1 MHRFQFFLFFHS
13 YNRSKYSEEFEQL
26 CIKYAERYVGAETQ
40 SSCTVFETNTNSP
53 SKRKSTKLRWTT
65 KSPGRRLSHLA
76 RRRITF
82 NNPVLQNSGATVCSR
97 ARQILVDARRLE
109 LLSRRKSP
117 RKSPRK
123 RVSPRKTPKK
133 TPRKSPRVKGRTP
146 SSSTK
151 KRLAL
156 QFRMYSEEEPIPSTS
171 STSSSF
177 KANIT
182 KRALFQS
189 PDREGNSGVFPSA
202 CKFTALFFVSPLS
215 FNKHSDNVKLINC
228 CERCFSAL
236 RKYVNVIK
244 RNRRA

>member
-1 MHRFQFFLFFHS
+1 M
-13 YNRSKYSEEFEQL
+13 
-26 CIKYAERYVGAETQ
+26 
-40 SSCTVFETNTNSP
+40 FETNTGSP
-53 SKRKSTKLRWTT
+53 SKRKSTKLRWNT

-82 NNPVLQNSGATVCSR
+82 NNPVLQNSGASSSMVCSR

-109 LLSRRKSP
+109 LLSRRRSP

-123 RVSPRKTPKK
+123 RSSPRKTPRK

-156 QFRMYSEEEPIPSTS
+156 QFRMYSEEEPVASTS
-171 STSSSF
+171 ASAF

-189 PDREGNSGVFPSA
+189 PERESNSTMPNA
-202 CKFTALFFVSPLS
+202 CKCLF
-215 FNKHSDNVKLINC
+215 IC
-228 CERCFSAL
+228 
-236 RKYVNVIK
+236 VIVV
-244 RNRRA
+244 